1 MAICGST
8 CATLSPLPDSY
19 SGGCGVTTRPGGIK
33 RIWFVKCNYTFTDIA
48 SDAEW
53 TTAQTNGDAV
63 GSGLLMGQKPK
74 GSFTKK
80 RIASCFPEGI
90 VGSEKTL
97 TFQDYNA
104 DPNGGCAVHDFWNT
118 ILLNSGNYKVVYETC
133 DGHVYGAIND
143 FILEIDEVIEDNSTG
158 STYLDGTISW
168 NNLEMLCPQ
177 LVAST
182 GGGTGVTPI

>member
-8 CATLSPLPDSY
+8 CAALSPLPTSY
-19 SGGCGVTTRPGGIK
+19 SGGCGIESRPGGIK
-33 RIWFVKCNYTFTDIA
+33 RLWFVKCDYVFADIT

-53 TTAQTNGDAV
+53 TTAQNNGDAV
-63 GSGLLMGQKPK
+63 GSGLIMGQKPK

-90 VGSEKTL
+90 IGGEKTL
-97 TFQDYNA
+97 TFQDYNSDINA
-104 DPNGGCAVHDFWNT
+104 GCGAHDFWNT
-118 ILLNSGNYKVVYETC
+118 ILTGSSNFKVAYETC
-133 DGHVYGAIND
+133 DGHVYGLIND

-158 STYLDGTISW
+158 SSYFDGTVMW
-168 NNLEMLCPQ
+168 NDLEMLCPQ

-182 GGGTGVTPI
+182 GGGFGITPA